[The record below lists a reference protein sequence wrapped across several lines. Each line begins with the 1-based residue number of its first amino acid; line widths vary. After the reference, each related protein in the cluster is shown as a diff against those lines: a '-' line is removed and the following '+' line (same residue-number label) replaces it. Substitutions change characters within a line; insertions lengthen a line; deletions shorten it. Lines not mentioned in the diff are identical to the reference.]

1 MKILF
6 VNTNIGY
13 GGASKMMATVANACA
28 EKHDVTFLT
37 FRNAEIKQP
46 LSDKVKFVFDS
57 LFESKIK
64 PLEMLGQIRALRR
77 YIKRER
83 FDLAVAF
90 LWPSHYMTVLA
101 AKGTKTKVLL
111 SERADPVTRAKN
123 RTCVGYIFESI
134 IRRADAYVFQ
144 SDGAA
149 NAYPKRCRERGTVIV
164 NALPDVDYPVYA
176 PDEAQKSI
184 VCVARF
190 ENRQKR
196 LDVLVDAFAIFCQTR
211 SDYVLRLVGDGPDEG
226 AIKER
231 VKASGIA
238 DKVEFCGARKDVL
251 AILAKSTIFA
261 LSADYEGIPNALLE
275 AMAVGVPSVSTDCSP
290 GGARMVVDDGVNGLI
305 TPCGDPAKLAEALGR
320 LADDAELRRQFSQNA
335 AVVKTK
341 FAPEK
346 ARAAWLEAVER
357 LGTR

>member
-6 VNTNIGY
+6 LNTDIGY
-13 GGASKMMATVANACA
+13 GGGEKMLTNVANICA

-46 LSDKVKFVFDS
+46 LSDKVKFVFDP
-57 LFESKIK
+57 LFKNKIK
-64 PLEMLGQIRALRR
+64 LLEILGQIWALRR
-77 YIKRER
+77 YMKRER
-83 FDLAVAF
+83 FDLTVAF

-101 AKGTKTKVLL
+101 TRGTKTKVLL
-111 SERADPVTRAKN
+111 SERGDPVTRSKSQSWLGKI
-123 RTCVGYIFESI
+123 VQKIVE
-134 IRRADAYVFQ
+134 RADAFVFQ

-149 NAYPKRCRERGTVIV
+149 NAYPARCRERGTVIV
-164 NALPDVDYPVYA
+164 NALPELDYPIYA
-176 PDEAQKSI
+176 PDETNKSI
-184 VCVARF
+184 VCVARM

-196 LDVLVDAFAIFCQTR
+196 QDVLVDAFAIFCKTR
-211 SDYVLRLVGDGPDEG
+211 PDYVLRFVGDGPDED

-261 LSADYEGIPNALLE
+261 LSSDYEGIPNALLE

-290 GGARMVVDDGVNGLI
+290 GGARMVIDDGENGLI
-305 TPCGDPAKLAEALGR
+305 VPCGDPAKLAEALGR
-320 LADDAELRRQFSQNA
+320 LADDAELRRKFSQNA

-346 ARAAWLEAVER
+346 ARVAWLEAVER